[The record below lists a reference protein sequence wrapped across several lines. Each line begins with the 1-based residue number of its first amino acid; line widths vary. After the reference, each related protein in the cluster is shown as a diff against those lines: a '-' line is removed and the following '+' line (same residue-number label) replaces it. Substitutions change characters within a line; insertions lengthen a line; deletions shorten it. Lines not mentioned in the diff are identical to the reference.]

1 MQDWEN
7 GTGWQ
12 AQRPIVFFLL
22 TFYFDSQFLPMN
34 SPYLKVSTT
43 PTTEFDSYEK
53 GMLFEQFVRQLFNE
67 QNFNLT
73 KWRKAEKLED
83 KILLD
88 DCVNPDLELIF
99 SRHKSHP
106 FAVECKWRK
115 AFISGQINWATR
127 NQISSY
133 KNFENRRRMPV
144 FIAIGIGGEPSM
156 PERLYVTP
164 LCNIEMQTEVYE
176 SDLIPYK
183 RKPTR
188 KFFYDTVQLKLF

>member
-1 MQDWEN
+1 M
-7 GTGWQ
+7 
-12 AQRPIVFFLL
+12 AA
-22 TFYFDSQFLPMN
+22 
-34 SPYLKVSTT
+34 PYPEHTKQSAEL
-43 PTTEFDSYEK
+43 DSYKK
-53 GMLFEQFVRQLFNE
+53 GRLFEQFVKQLFNE
-67 QNFNLT
+67 QSFNLI

-88 DCVNPDLELIF
+88 DCGNPDLELVF
-99 SRHKSHP
+99 SRHRNHA

-115 AFISGQINWATR
+115 GFVGGKIHWATY

-133 KNFENRRRMPV
+133 RKFETQRRMPV
-144 FIAIGIGGEPSM
+144 LIAIGIGGTPSM

-164 LCNIEMQTEVYE
+164 LRNIEMHSEVWE
-176 SDLIPYK
+176 HDLILYK